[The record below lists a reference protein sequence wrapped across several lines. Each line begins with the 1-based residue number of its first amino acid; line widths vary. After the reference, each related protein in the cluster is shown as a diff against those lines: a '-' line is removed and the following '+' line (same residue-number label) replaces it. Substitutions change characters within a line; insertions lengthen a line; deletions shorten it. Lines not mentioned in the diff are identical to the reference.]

1 MCCLASAAHDDR
13 RDRYTHRY
21 LNSRWYARFAVPNDS
36 HTFLF
41 MDLVGF
47 TALTAEQGD
56 DGAAE
61 VALRLFEHVRQLLP
75 EHRGEE
81 IKTIGDA
88 MMVRCQEPRQGVE
101 LGLRISEQI
110 GDEAHLPPL
119 RIAVHTGTAVCRH
132 GDWYGS
138 AVNVAARLCSAAG
151 GDEVLVSEATREASS
166 ALPHVDF
173 GARQLHW
180 LKNVPEPVAARSAA
194 LGERRPQRRSLHELA
209 KRSVRRPFH
218 GFPLRHSEVTR

>member
-1 MCCLASAAHDDR
+1 MAD
-13 RDRYTHRY
+13 
-21 LNSRWYARFAVPNDS
+21 

-47 TALTAEQGD
+47 TALTAEHGD
-56 DGAAE
+56 ESAAE
-61 VALRLFEHVRQLLP
+61 VALGLYAHVRHLLP
-75 EHRGEE
+75 AHRGEE

-88 MMVRCQEPRQGVE
+88 MMVRCDDPRQGVE

-110 GDEAHLPPL
+110 GEQPDFPPV
-119 RIAVHTGTAVCRH
+119 RIAVHTGSAIDRD

-151 GDEVLVSEATREASS
+151 GGEVIVSDATREAAGSPS
-166 ALPHVDF
+166 HVSF
-173 GARQLHW
+173 GARELHW

-194 LGERRPQRRSLHELA
+194 RHDCSAPRRSAREFTKLMFGRPA
-209 KRSVRRPFH
+209 CGRSATPASLQR
-218 GFPLRHSEVTR
+218 SEATG